1 MSIDTTKIKQIIVN
15 KMKDIKTREVR
26 LYIIVNGIEFTGV
39 DIPSK
44 YMHLERWD
52 ILHRAIKITEEIHKI
67 KIDLDKDKFD
77 FRFEGVNES
86 IIR

>member
-1 MSIDTTKIKQIIVN
+1 
-15 KMKDIKTREVR
+15 
-26 LYIIVNGIEFTGV
+26 
-39 DIPSK
+39 
-44 YMHLERWD
+44 MHLERWD

-77 FRFEGVNES
+77 FRFEEVNES